1 MSCKVRCATPES
13 LAISAVV
20 IEVLFLI
27 IDNNPHL
34 YIMRNIM
41 PKKSPPT
48 NEFTSAKLRSLGAQI
63 ADRRKALGVNA
74 TVAAEAAG
82 LSRVTLHRIEKGE
95 PSVTMGAWSN
105 VIAALGMQLQLQ
117 DPETATIHP
126 AAPPPG
132 WWPVRIAL
140 ADYPQL
146 KGLAWQVHGTDYLT
160 PVEAFDIY
168 ERNARHLDLPSMAEQ
183 EQALWQALQQAFG
196 KRASHV

>member
-1 MSCKVRCATPES
+1 
-13 LAISAVV
+13 
-20 IEVLFLI
+20 
-27 IDNNPHL
+27 
-34 YIMRNIM
+34 M
-41 PKKSPPT
+41 PKKSPPL
-48 NEFTSAKLRSLGAQI
+48 NEIANAKLCSLGAQV
-63 ADRRKALGVNA
+63 AERRKALGVSA

-105 VIAALGMQLQLQ
+105 AIAALGMQLQLQ
-117 DPETATIHP
+117 ASEAVEATSTMQI
-126 AAPPPG
+126 G

-146 KGLAWQVHGTDYLT
+146 KALAWQVHGTDHLT

-168 ERNARHLDLPSMAEQ
+168 ERNARHMDMRNMNTQ

-196 KRASHV
+196 KRAAHV